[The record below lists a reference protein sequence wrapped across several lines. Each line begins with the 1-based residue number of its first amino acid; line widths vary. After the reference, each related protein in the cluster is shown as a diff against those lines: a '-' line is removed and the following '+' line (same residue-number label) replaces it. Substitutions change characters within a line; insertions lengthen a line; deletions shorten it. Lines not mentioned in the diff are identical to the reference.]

1 MSSSKFI
8 TLLLILGILIFPT
21 LQSQVAYAQN
31 ANDALSFG
39 NQAVNFGSQQYS
51 FDPVTG
57 VMPGTAYAA
66 GFGSFLDNPASAALF
81 SKSFGEFGVSFNTVN
96 EEGLYLG
103 NSSSLEDNQFNLSN
117 VGMVYKF
124 PTERGRLVV
133 GGGYNQHTSFNRA
146 LGFNARN
153 ENSTITD
160 QFKIPGNTYAD
171 IAFNTFATD
180 FGDEFGDWDESIFRV
195 GFDEPGDFLGV
206 RQQGEIYE
214 RGHGGEYSAFLATE
228 FQQNLMV
235 GVSVGILAGRF
246 SYDRIFQEIDE
257 FNDYDADFIDSNDD
271 GEGDTDIDNII
282 FSDEIES
289 RYSGF
294 RGRIGA
300 LYQIGEFLNIGG
312 SYTLPTRISVDETF
326 DATIRSTF
334 NNGVTFDD
342 SIEGRFS
349 YSVRH
354 PSRFSIGAALDE
366 LGGLLS
372 VSVSGEYVD
381 YSATRIDFES
391 DEMFEDQQIE
401 NEFISET
408 FTPVWNLRSGV
419 ALQLNP
425 GFTIR
430 GGFGLSPSKFKDGN
444 DDRYHYSLG
453 TGFAISRN
461 ASFEIGAR
469 YSTWEEN
476 SAVYTYGDLDY
487 STLPDAAPPVDI
499 RSEDAFRTVDQ
510 FQVMG
515 TLRLRMN

>member
-1 MSSSKFI
+1 
-8 TLLLILGILIFPT
+8 LIFPT

-81 SKSFGEFGVSFNTVN
+81 SNSFGEFGVSFNTVN
-96 EEGLYLG
+96 EEGFYLG
-103 NSSSLEDNQFNLSN
+103 NSRSLEDNQFNLSN

-124 PTERGRLVV
+124 PTERGRLVI

-160 QFKIPGNTYAD
+160 QFKIPGNTYQE
-171 IAFNTFATD
+171 IAYQTFSIDYLEFPDLCGYDPGQFN
-180 FGDEFGDWDESIFRV
+180 GQECESIFRV
-195 GFDEPGDFLGV
+195 GFDEYGDFLGV

-246 SYDRIFQEIDE
+246 SYDRIFQETDDLENYQGNIV
-257 FNDYDADFIDSNDD
+257 DSNND
-271 GEGDTDIDNII
+271 GERDTDIDNII

-300 LYQIGEFLNIGG
+300 LYQIGGVLNIGG

-354 PSRFSIGAALDE
+354 PSRFSVGAAVDR

-401 NEFISET
+401 NDFISDT
-408 FTPVWNLRSGV
+408 FTSAWNLRSG
-419 ALQLNP
+419 AAIHLNP
-425 GFTIR
+425 GVTVR
-430 GGFGLSPSKFKDGN
+430 GGFGLTPSKFRDGN

-461 ASFEIGAR
+461 ATFEIGAR

-515 TLRLRMN
+515 TLRFRMN